1 VGFLNCVITARNMC
15 SLLQKVHKLVPGRFK
30 ALELAVKKVLR
41 QSDAAEFLVAFA
53 GIQDVIHQL
62 AAKQKLPKGP
72 AILPAL
78 AFGPA

>member
-1 VGFLNCVITARNMC
+1 
-15 SLLQKVHKLVPGRFK
+15 
-30 ALELAVKKVLR
+30 
-41 QSDAAEFLVAFA
+41 VAFA